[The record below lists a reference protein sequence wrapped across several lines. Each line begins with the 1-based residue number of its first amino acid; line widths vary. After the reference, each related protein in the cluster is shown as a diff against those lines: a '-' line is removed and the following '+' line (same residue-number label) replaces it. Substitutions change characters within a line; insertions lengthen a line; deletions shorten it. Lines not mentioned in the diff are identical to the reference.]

1 MGEPLF
7 EAESGAAGSGKGAIV
22 LRVHVQP
29 AAGRA
34 AVVGRYGDA
43 LHLRVA
49 APPVGGR
56 ANAAA
61 AELVAEVLEV
71 KPSQVELAGGEHSR
85 AKRFRV
91 RDVDVEEVSRR
102 IDRALDEAARRAGGG
117 RTRDRR

>member
-1 MGEPLF
+1 V
-7 EAESGAAGSGKGAIV
+7 SIV

-34 AVVGRYGDA
+34 AVVGRHGDA

-61 AELVAEVLEV
+61 AELVAEVLDV
-71 KPSQVELAGGEHSR
+71 KPAQVELVGGDHSR

-91 RDVDVEEVSRR
+91 RGVNPDEVTRR
-102 IDRALDEAARRAGGG
+102 LDLALDEAGRRTGG
-117 RTRDRR
+117 RGRQRPSR